1 MKKALQELSIE
12 ELEKFFFELNEPKY
26 RAKQTFIRIHKHLA
40 SRIEEFF
47 ELPKKIRDFIFEN
60 QLFPKLE
67 IQSIEHLSESDDSN
81 YNDKGTEKF
90 LFEHKPE
97 KNSLYRVFES
107 VWIVSEKRR
116 TACISS
122 QSGCSLNCSF
132 CATGKIPFRGNLKT
146 WQILDQIYQMI
157 LYRKQKYQDKLT
169 NIVFMGMGEPFY
181 NYDNVIQAAKIL
193 NDPNGLHIGAR
204 HITISTSGVIPEIER
219 FIKEKQPFNLA
230 ISLNSPFEE
239 ERKEIMDITIQYPLK
254 DLLNICK
261 EYTKH
266 FKKNI
271 TFEYI
276 LIPDLNMTKKHIK
289 ELVKIAKFIHRCK
302 FNLIPLNTNF
312 NNWRPPTQT
321 EILDFQNQLRKEGL
335 LVFFRGSPGKKIHA
349 ACGMLALQNELKKI

>member
-1 MKKALQELSIE
+1 MKRAIQELSLE
-12 ELEKFFFELNEPKY
+12 ELEKFFLELNEPKY
-26 RAKQTFIRIHKHLA
+26 RAKQTFLRIHKHLA
-40 SRIEEFF
+40 SRVEEFF
-47 ELPKKIRDFIFEN
+47 ELPKKIRDYIFEN
-60 QLFPKLE
+60 QLFPKLQIKNTE
-67 IQSIEHLSESDDSN
+67 YLSESNSN
-81 YNDKGTEKF
+81 DIGTEKF
-90 LFEHKPE
+90 LFEYQSEKP
-97 KNSLYRVFES
+97 SLYRIFES

-116 TACISS
+116 TSCISS
-122 QSGCSLNCSF
+122 QSGCSLNCTF
-132 CATGKIPFRGNLKT
+132 CATGKIPFKGNLTT
-146 WQILDQIYQMI
+146 WQILDQVYQMI
-157 LYRKQKYQDKLT
+157 LYRREKFQEKLT

-204 HITISTSGVIPEIER
+204 HITISTSGVIPGIER

-239 ERKEIMDITIQYPLK
+239 ERREIMDITIHYPLK
-254 DLLNICK
+254 DLLNTCK

-289 ELVKIAKFIHRCK
+289 ELVRIAKFIRHCK

-312 NNWRPPTQT
+312 NNWRTPTQT
-321 EILDFQNQLRKEGL
+321 EILEFQSQLRKEGL
-335 LVFFRGSPGKKIHA
+335 LAFFRGSPGKKINA
-349 ACGMLALQNELKKI
+349 ACGMLALQKELNETYR